1 MSLKVK
7 FLIFVVFM
15 LFIEL
20 VPVAGLAYLQTEAET
35 QALRARKAA
44 AVTNAVNVIS
54 EQVYQFMTTLQGSKL
69 DKNFVMSK
77 DLTAVKVAGNEQYA
91 LLTEALK
98 GDAQKWQVV
107 ANSRAAYNEA
117 LDIFQFLQKNI
128 DAQEELGDSGGRKK
142 YLRRLRVVAQ
152 NVLSP
157 DLLEIN
163 REGKDISRRS
173 PEEESRIRTMQ
184 KSLLLFAV
192 AINVAL
198 AIAAALYLV
207 RGISARLQTVI
218 ENTSRFARRETLLP
232 PLKGTD
238 EISRLDHQFHRVSA
252 ALTETSERERAVV
265 ENARDLI
272 CSIDPQGR
280 FLAVNSACQR
290 ILGYSVEQLVGR
302 YYIDTVVSEDTAHV
316 LAKMEDATKT
326 MVAPFEVRMKR
337 HDNSNVDTLWTVSYS
352 ASQKSTFCVIHDDS
366 DRKEAQR
373 MREEVLNMLTHDL
386 KTPLSTINNF
396 HEMLGAEMLGELNPR
411 GREILRIAERNSA
424 RMMGLINDMLDI
436 EKIKSGMMV
445 LEVAPVE
452 LHLVLESA
460 AASLRGLADSAGVLI
475 EVVPTDIVINAD
487 ENRLARVVTNLLSNA
502 IKFSSRGK
510 SIKIT
515 STRVG
520 EVARIDVAD
529 QGRGIPAKVLPTI
542 FDPYTQSD
550 AGDAVKKGGTG
561 LGLTICKALVELHG
575 GEISVHSVEGEG
587 TTFSFTIPCA

>member
-1 MSLKVK
+1 MSLQVK

-20 VPVAGLAYLQTEAET
+20 VPVAGLAYLQTEAES

-44 AVTNAVNVIS
+44 AITNAVNVIS
-54 EQVYQFMTTLQGSKL
+54 EQVYQFMTTLQGAKL

-77 DLTAVKVAGNEQYA
+77 DLQAVKAAGNEQYA
-91 LLTEALK
+91 ILTESLK

-107 ANSRAAYNEA
+107 ANSKAAYNEA
-117 LDIFQFLQKNI
+117 LDIFQYLQRNI
-128 DAQEELGDSGGRKK
+128 DAQDELAESGGRKK

-152 NVLSP
+152 NVLSA

-163 REGKDISRRS
+163 REGKNISRKS
-173 PEEESRIRTMQ
+173 PEDESNIRFRQ
-184 KSLLLFAV
+184 KSFLLFSV
-192 AINVAL
+192 GLNVTL

-207 RGISARLQTVI
+207 RNISARLQTIV
-218 ENTSRFARRETLLP
+218 ENTSRFARSQALLP
-232 PLKGTD
+232 PLKGND
-238 EISRLDHQFHRVSA
+238 EIARLDHQFHRVSE

-272 CSIDPQGR
+272 CSIDQQGR
-280 FLAVNSACQR
+280 FMALNSACFR
-290 ILGYSVEQLVGR
+290 ILGFTVEQLVGR
-302 YYIDTVVSEDTAHV
+302 YYIDTVVSEDTARV
-316 LAKMEDATKT
+316 LSKMEEATKD
-326 MVAPFEVRMKR
+326 MVPPFEVQMKR
-337 HDNSNVDTLWTVSYS
+337 HDNALVDTLWTVSYS
-352 ASQKSTFCVIHDDS
+352 PSQKSTFCVIHDDS

-396 HEMLGAEMLGELNPR
+396 HEMLGAEMLGPLNPR
-411 GREILRIAERNSA
+411 GRELLQLAERNSA

-445 LEVAPVE
+445 LEIAPVE
-452 LHLVLESA
+452 LHQVLEGA
-460 AASLRGLADSAGVLI
+460 AASLRGLAGSAGIAI
-475 EVVPTDIVINAD
+475 EVAPTNIVINAD

-502 IKFSSRGK
+502 IKFSPRGK

-515 STRVG
+515 STRAG
-520 EVARIDVAD
+520 EVARVDVAD

-542 FDPYTQSD
+542 FDPYTQSE

-561 LGLTICKALVELHG
+561 LGLAICKALVELHG
-575 GEISVHSVEGEG
+575 GEISVHSIEGEG